1 MIHLSSYMN
10 SNRRAET
17 FKKDGH
23 YGVMFFENDEKVAE
37 ELYTGHGEVYAEN
50 AAENYVLGVK
60 TVGVQ

>member
-23 YGVMFFENDEKVAE
+23 FGVVFFENDERVAE
-37 ELYTGHGEVYAEN
+37 ELYTGHSETYAEN
-50 AAENYVLGVK
+50 AAENYVLGIK
-60 TVGVQ
+60 SGGVQ